1 MREMSNKTI
10 NVGNL
15 HIKADLHVRIQNSS
29 EICPLLIF
37 YAIINT
43 NSKILLRR
51 GEKETFEHCWWEH
64 RLIKPLWKIVWR
76 FLKKLKIE
84 LPILAIPLL
93 GIHLK
98 KMRTLIQKDTCNS
111 MLITLFKQ
119 PRHGNNPSIHQA
131 VNGKGDMAYYIQG
144 KVLSHKK

>member
-51 GEKETFEHCWWEH
+51 EEKETLEHCWWEH
-64 RLIKPLWKIVWR
+64 RLVQPLSKTVWR
-76 FLKKLKIE
+76 VLKKFKIQP
-84 LPILAIPLL
+84 LYDPIRLLL
-93 GIHLK
+93 GYRQRK
-98 KMRTLIQKDTCNS
+98 QKHC
-111 MLITLFKQ
+111 LFALPQ
-119 PRHGNNPSIHQA
+119 TQQHDSQ
-131 VNGKGDMAYYIQG
+131 
-144 KVLSHKK
+144 